1 MAKMKIKKNDTVF
14 VIAGDDK
21 GKSGKVLKVDPKK
34 SRVTVEGVSIRKK
47 AMRRSAAYPNGGIME
62 LEMPIHISNVMA
74 EERYRAKEE
83 RKRAKQDG

>member
-34 SRVTVEGVSIRKK
+34 SRVIVEGVAIRKK
-47 AMRRSAAYPNGGIME
+47 TVRRSQAYPNGGILE
-62 LEMPIHISNVMA
+62 REMPIHVSNVMA
-74 EERYRAKEE
+74 EERYQARKE
-83 RKRAKQDG
+83 RKNSQQED